1 MIRFGPAGNSKSF
14 YESGLKHTYEAP
26 KWLKERGL
34 NAFEYSFGRGV
45 KMSEETAKTIGREM
59 RENGIEISVHAPYYI
74 NLATEDETKAQ
85 NSFNYIIQSLEKL
98 KLMGGTRCVVH
109 SGTLSGANRDEALMR
124 IYKRMEQLLIIL
136 QEKGLDNLILCPE
149 TMGKYSQ
156 IGTVEEISALCRL
169 HPMLIPCL
177 DFGHINSYKQGGLKT
192 KDDFKRVIDIVFDTL
207 KDEKAKYIH
216 IHFSKIKYGP
226 SGEIHHLNFSD
237 PESLIYGP
245 DFEPLAE
252 VLREYNMS
260 PVIICE
266 STDNMAEDAMAMKQI
281 YEKLFQ

>member
-14 YESGLKHTYEAP
+14 YDSGLKHTIEAP

-34 NAFEYSFGRGV
+34 NAYEYSFGRGV
-45 KMSEETAKTIGREM
+45 KMSDDTAKAIGREM
-59 RENGIEISVHAPYYI
+59 KENGIEISVHAPYYI
-74 NLATEDETKAQ
+74 NLATEDDAKAN
-85 NSFNYIIQSLEKL
+85 NSFNWVIKSLEKL
-98 KLMGGTRCVVH
+98 KLMGGIRCVMH
-109 SGTLSGANRDEALMR
+109 SGTLSGAPRQEALMR
-124 IYKRMEQLLIIL
+124 IYKRMEQLLLIL
-136 QEKGLDNLILCPE
+136 QERQLDDLILCPE

-156 IGTVEEISALCRL
+156 IGTVEEISALCKM

-177 DFGHINSYKQGGLKT
+177 DFGHINSYMQGRLKT

-207 KDEKAKYIH
+207 KEEKAKFIH
-216 IHFSKIKYGP
+216 IHFSKIKYGE

-237 PESLIYGP
+237 AESLFYGP

-252 VLREYNMS
+252 VLYEYKMS

-266 STDNMAEDAMAMKQI
+266 STDNMAEDAMVMKQT
-281 YEKLFQ
+281 YEKLFY